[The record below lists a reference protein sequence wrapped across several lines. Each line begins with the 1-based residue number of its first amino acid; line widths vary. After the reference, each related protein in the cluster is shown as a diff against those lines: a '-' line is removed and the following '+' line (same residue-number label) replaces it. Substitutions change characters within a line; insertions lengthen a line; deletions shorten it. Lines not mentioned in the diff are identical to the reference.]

1 MPQASSQSWSPNL
14 FLPNTAMRL
23 NPLSSTTSSGVFYAG
38 AHPPPPPAQP
48 AFEIQS
54 MPLSPPSQTPQRPAP
69 SDHGCRRRQ
78 TRSPPPRVFPQ
89 PRHSL
94 PGKGTR
100 AQPSVSLQA
109 SRGARQMQRSQ
120 PASRPS
126 AAAARW
132 VPHARA
138 RRIARRPGSG
148 WQRGGR
154 CGPGAAAWRD
164 GLAGPRSCPL
174 DTRGLTRAPSSR
186 QSPPPRAYPRHS
198 SRGRKRHPGGRGVG
212 ASSGS

>member
-1 MPQASSQSWSPNL
+1 MSFTQAP
-14 FLPNTAMRL
+14 
-23 NPLSSTTSSGVFYAG
+23 
-38 AHPPPPPAQP
+38 PPPPPAQP

-54 MPLSPPSQTPQRPAP
+54 MPLSPPSQTLQRPAP
-69 SDHGCRRRQ
+69 GDHGCRRGQ

-120 PASRPS
+120 PSSRPS

-186 QSPPPRAYPRHS
+186 QSPPEPTQDTPPGAANAT
-198 SRGRKRHPGGRGVG
+198 RGAAGSAPHQDRDRWRRVTMATHG
-212 ASSGS
+212 ARRPASASWNPLT